1 MGIDKWI
8 FIITAFLI
16 FDTYHDGK
24 YSSKLL
30 SGKKYYR
37 MALYGFI
44 GVSLY
49 MFLKKHPNE
58 SKTLLSN
65 ASELVKFLPID
76 HGAGDLLSPIFDFT
90 NVNNKLERFTNQAG
104 YAVTPQFKRMVGS
117 GHTNNRSVS
126 ESKKKYIASQQQW
139 KCSYCGEQ
147 LDYTYEVDH
156 KIELQDG
163 GSNHI
168 TNLAA
173 CCRKCHAKKGFMNK
187 L

>member
-24 YSSKLL
+24 YTAWLL
-30 SGKKYYR
+30 SGRKYYK
-37 MALYGFI
+37 MILYAFVGI
-44 GVSLY
+44 SLY
-49 MFLKKHPNE
+49 MFMKKHPNE
-58 SKTLLSN
+58 SRGLLSN
-65 ASELVKFLPID
+65 ASELVRFLPID
-76 HGAGDLLSPIFDFT
+76 SNAGDLLTPIFDFT
-90 NVNNKLERFTNQAG
+90 NVNNKLESFKNTQQ
-104 YAVTPQFKRMVGS
+104 YITPQMKRMVGS
-117 GHTNNRSVS
+117 GNNANKRSVS
-126 ESKKKYIASQQQW
+126 ESKKKYIASQQNW
-139 KCSYCGEQ
+139 KCAYCNNQ

-156 KIELQDG
+156 KVELQDG

-173 CCRKCHAKKGFMNK
+173 VCRPCHAKKGFMNN